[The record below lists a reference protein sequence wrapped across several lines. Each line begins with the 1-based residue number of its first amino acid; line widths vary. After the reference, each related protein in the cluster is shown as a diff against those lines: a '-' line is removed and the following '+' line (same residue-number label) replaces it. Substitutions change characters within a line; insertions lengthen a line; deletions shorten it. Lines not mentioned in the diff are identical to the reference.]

1 MNKPQTQTSFAVE
14 KAGSTAPESHILP
27 RNHKAMAKELPEVY
41 YKNSTG
47 SIDRVHRKN
56 LETWFREARLG
67 KPQAQY
73 NLGVVYFKGVGV
85 STDHE
90 EAFKWFARA
99 AEKGSAPGQVFLGV
113 MYENGLGVVQDYEMS
128 LHWYRKAAEQGH
140 PHAKHFLETTS
151 PDFEPNVEDLYK
163 KGQYFFEQREYEEA
177 FLWLSRSA
185 EQDHLPA
192 IGALHKLEYS
202 LKV

>member
-14 KAGSTAPESHILP
+14 KAESTAPESHILP
-27 RNHKAMAKELPEVY
+27 RNHKATVKELPEVY

-99 AEKGSAPGQVFLGV
+99 AEKGSAPGQGFLGV

-163 KGQYFFEQREYEEA
+163 KGQYFF
-177 FLWLSRSA
+177 
-185 EQDHLPA
+185 
-192 IGALHKLEYS
+192 
-202 LKV
+202 

>member
-1 MNKPQTQTSFAVE
+1 MD
-14 KAGSTAPESHILP
+14 L
-27 RNHKAMAKELPEVY
+27 
-41 YKNSTG
+41 TG
-47 SIDRVHRKN
+47 LN
-56 LETWFREARLG
+56 LNWGPFIT
-67 KPQAQY
+67 
-73 NLGVVYFKGVGV
+73 VVKGVAQ
-85 STDHE
+85 TPKK
-90 EAFKWFARA
+90 ALQWFC
-99 AEKGSAPGQVFLGV
+99 S
-113 MYENGLGVVQDYEMS
+113 
-128 LHWYRKAAEQGH
+128 AAEQGH

-177 FLWLSRSA
+177 FLGLSRSA